1 MKRISIAA
9 LLFLLS
15 GSAALAG
22 GPEGYY
28 KDVFMDSGIH
38 LTSRVR
44 LPASERLGLR
54 MEKFVS
60 ASHKKEDGTAMTQID
75 TALQKMILCGSPID
89 ENGILLYP
97 DGSPRFRVVYMNGGK
112 AMNHSRSLTETGRD
126 NIRKFVEN
134 GGSYVGTCAG
144 AYLACKYTYRDS
156 LKLNPLYMALWPGTT
171 SSCRLENSWTDMTV
185 PADSPLLKYYDFG
198 GDFQIDS
205 VRHNGGNY
213 ANLEHECPDG
223 TEVLALFDTRGRA
236 DISYDLTSKPSIW
249 ARKASPSTG
258 RVISCGSHPES
269 HTSGERL
276 DLMCAM
282 LLYAMEGNAAP
293 SVKASLKPG
302 DRVKMTRR
310 SCDNDPEHTKIGDLQ
325 YHHFMVDVPE
335 GGATVVLS
343 SLKGWTAF
351 DLHLYATTDSFAF
364 ASNSPLCETSE
375 GVAKALHISEPGTWH
390 VSVYCAT
397 TVDATETAYG
407 TMYSGRIDVLNGVPY
422 ILSVK

>member
-1 MKRISIAA
+1 MKKFFVASA
-9 LLFLLS
+9 LL
-15 GSAALAG
+15 ALFGITAMAG

-28 KDVFMDSGIH
+28 KDLFMDSGIH

-44 LPASERLGLR
+44 LPAAERLGLK

-60 ASHKKEDGTAMTQID
+60 ASHKKEDLTAMTQID
-75 TALQKMILCGSPID
+75 TALQTMLLVGSPID

-97 DGSPRFRVVYMNGGK
+97 DGAPRFRVIYMNGGK
-112 AMNHSRSLTETGRD
+112 AMNHGRSLTEAGRS
-126 NIRKFVEN
+126 NIQKFIQN

-185 PADSPLLKYYDFG
+185 PKKSPLLKYYDFG

-213 ANLEHECPDG
+213 ANLEHECPEG
-223 TEVLALFDTRGRA
+223 TEVLALYDTRGRE
-236 DISYDLTSKPSIW
+236 DISYELTGKPSVW
-249 ARKASPSTG
+249 ARKESATTG
-258 RVISCGSHPES
+258 RVVSCGSHPEA

-282 LLYAMEGNAAP
+282 LLYAMDGNAGP
-293 SVKASLKPG
+293 SLKAALKPG
-302 DRVKMTRR
+302 DCVKMTRR
-310 SCDNDPEHTKIGDLQ
+310 TCDGAPSRTKIGDLQ
-325 YHHFMVDVPE
+325 YHHFIVEVPE
-335 GGATVVLS
+335 GGASVTLN

-351 DLHLYATTDSFAF
+351 DLHLYASPDSFAF
-364 ASNSPLCETSE
+364 ASNSPVCETSA
-375 GVAKALHISEPGTWH
+375 GVDKALTLTKPGRWY

-407 TMYSGRIDVLNGVPY
+407 TQYSGRIDVLNGVPY
-422 ILSVK
+422 IISVR